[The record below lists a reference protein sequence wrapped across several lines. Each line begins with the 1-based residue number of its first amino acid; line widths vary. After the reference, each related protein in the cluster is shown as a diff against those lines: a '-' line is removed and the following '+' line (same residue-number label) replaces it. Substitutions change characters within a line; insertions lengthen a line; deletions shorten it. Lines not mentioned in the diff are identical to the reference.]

1 MHFKKLKKYYF
12 INKFDPTHIK
22 KLNKDVSIIYR
33 NYTSK
38 IDENLIFKIKNICKK
53 DGRKFFLSNNFKL
66 AVKFGLDGVY
76 LPSFNKKQNHQIY
89 LRRKNFLIL
98 GSAHNIKEIKE
109 KERQQVDIIFI
120 SSLFKNKKTYLGLN
134 PGTIKYL
141 LNKFNI
147 LSKHTKSKIVAL
159 GGINKGNFTKLKLLN
174 IFGFAGISFF
184 DVKKNGP

>member
-1 MHFKKLKKYYF
+1 MHFKNLKKYYF

-33 NYTSK
+33 KYTSK
-38 IDENLIFKIKNICKK
+38 IDENLIFKIKNFCKK

-120 SSLFKNKKTYLGLN
+120 SSLFKNKKTFLG
-134 PGTIKYL
+134 

-159 GGINKGNFTKLKLLN
+159 GGINKENFTKLKLLN
-174 IFGFAGISFF
+174 IFGFAGITFF

>member
-1 MHFKKLKKYYF
+1 MHYKYLKKYYF
-12 INKFDPTHIK
+12 INKFDPAHIK

-38 IDENLIFKIKNICKK
+38 INENLIFKIKNLCKE

-66 AVKFGLDGVY
+66 AIKLGLDGVY
-76 LPSFNKKQNHQIY
+76 LPSFNKNQNHQTF

-109 KERQQVDIIFI
+109 KERQKVDIIFI
-120 SSLFKNKKTYLGLN
+120 SSLFKNKKTFLG
-134 PGTIKYL
+134 

-147 LSKHTKSKIVAL
+147 LSKKTKSKVVAL
-159 GGINKGNFTKLKLLN
+159 GGINKKNLIKLKLLN
-174 IFGFAGISFF
+174 IFGFAGITFF
-184 DVKKNGP
+184 DAKKNGP

>member
-1 MHFKKLKKYYF
+1 MHYKYLKKYYF
-12 INKFDPTHIK
+12 INKFDPAHIK

-38 IDENLIFKIKNICKK
+38 INENLIFKIKNLCKE

-66 AVKFGLDGVY
+66 AIKLGLDGVY

-98 GSAHNIKEIKE
+98 GSAHNIKEIRE
-109 KERQQVDIIFI
+109 KERQKVDIIFI
-120 SSLFKNKKTYLGLN
+120 ASLFNNKKTFLG
-134 PGTIKYL
+134 

-147 LSKHTKSKIVAL
+147 LSKKTKSKVVAL
-159 GGINKGNFTKLKLLN
+159 GGINKKNLIKLKLLN
-174 IFGFAGISFF
+174 IFGFAGITFF
-184 DVKKNGP
+184 DAKKNGP

>member
-1 MHFKKLKKYYF
+1 MEQPNQSYINSLSGGDDAFKQKL
-12 INKFDPTHIK
+12 IDIIK
-22 KLNKDVSIIYR
+22 KEYPEEKQVYFDN
-33 NYTSK
+33 
-38 IDENLIFKIKNICKK
+38 FKA
-53 DGRKFFLSNNFKL
+53 NNFKL
-66 AVKFGLDGVY
+66 AVKLGLDGVY

-89 LRRKNFLIL
+89 MRRKNFLIL

-120 SSLFKNKKTYLGLN
+120 SSLFKNKKTFLG
-134 PGTIKYL
+134 

-147 LSKHTKSKIVAL
+147 LSKHTKAKIVAL
-159 GGINKGNFTKLKLLN
+159 GGINKENFTKLKLLN

>member
-1 MHFKKLKKYYF
+1 MHFKNLKKYYF

-33 NYTSK
+33 KYTSK
-38 IDENLIFKIKNICKK
+38 IDENLIFKIKNFCKK

-66 AVKFGLDGVY
+66 AIKLDLDGVY
-76 LPSFNKKQNHQIY
+76 LPSFNKKHNHQTY
-89 LRRKNFLIL
+89 WRRKNFLIL

-120 SSLFKNKKTYLGLN
+120 SSLFKNKKTFLG
-134 PGTIKYL
+134 

-147 LSKHTKSKIVAL
+147 LSKHTKSKVVAL
-159 GGINKGNFTKLKLLN
+159 GGINRKNFSKLKLLN